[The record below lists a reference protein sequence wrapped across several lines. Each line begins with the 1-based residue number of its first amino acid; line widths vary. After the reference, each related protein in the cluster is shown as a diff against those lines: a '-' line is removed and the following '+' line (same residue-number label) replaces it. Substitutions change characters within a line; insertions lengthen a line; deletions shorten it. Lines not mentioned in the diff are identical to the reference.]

1 MDIFRPQTLIKEGRI
16 VKIADID
23 PTKSYAQL
31 GVFQEGNR
39 QRGAAN
45 ADTYKSYVIP
55 LSELLS
61 PPTNTKSY
69 ASFGDKG
76 LQTTSINVATS
87 IEVAN
92 SLPYNTPDITA
103 TVDGGGKRSVINFA
117 TAGVYNFELIIQA
130 LRSTVGASNENMR
143 VWLRQNTVDVP
154 TTTKVVNF
162 SRFPEESETIISLSY
177 YVQVAAGDKVQIM
190 WSVSDK
196 FIEIT
201 PIGGNSAQPNP
212 DAYPAGDCVTLNI
225 NKIS

>member
-1 MDIFRPQTLIKEGRI
+1 MNIFRPQTLIKEGRI

-76 LQTTSINVATS
+76 LQITSINVATS

-103 TVDGGGKRSVINFA
+103 TVDGGGKRSVINFT
-117 TAGVYNFELIIQA
+117 TAGVYNFQIVIQA
-130 LRSTVGASNENMR
+130 RRSVPGASNEDMR
-143 VWLRQNTVDVP
+143 IWLRKNGGDI
-154 TTTKVVNF
+154 TTTSRVINF
-162 SRFPEESETIISLSY
+162 SRFPDESETIISLSY
-177 YVQVAAGDKVQIM
+177 YVQVTAGDRVQMM

-201 PIGGNSAQPNP
+201 PIGGNSAQPDP
-212 DAYPAGDCVTLNI
+212 AAYPTGDCVTLNI
-225 NKIS
+225 EKIS

>member
-1 MDIFRPQTLIKEGRI
+1 MEITNIEALIAQGKILKPTDLDPANDYLI
-16 VKIADID
+16 VGK
-23 PTKSYAQL
+23 
-31 GVFQEGNR
+31 FQNGNR
-39 QRGAAN
+39 KKGGDGNNYPA
-45 ADTYKSYVIP
+45 YVIP
-55 LSELLS
+55 AGSIS
-61 PPTNTKSY
+61 TSKSF
-69 ASFGDKG
+69 ASFGSKN
-76 LQTTSINVATS
+76 LQSTTQDTATL
-87 IEVAN
+87 VKLDN
-92 SLPYNTPDITA
+92 GSLPYNTPDITLSGA
-103 TVDGGGKRSVINFA
+103 GLTTINFA